1 MIRNCESV
9 LKEFIIA
16 SNSLYFPYRIVF
28 AKELKAVT
36 NNHDKQNI
44 INRAF
49 YSILH
54 QEFWQDRLISVT
66 RFDKSCKQWSSA
78 SSINNTIC
86 ASQIS
91 HKHTLKLIG
100 CCLETLVPILIFRYA
115 EYRTLVDHIQGPPY
129 HQCQFEPLPLM
140 QSLKIAIDVANA
152 LAYLPQANLLKKC
165 QVVKYLIR

>member
-1 MIRNCESV
+1 MSWILRIQAWGGQKNSKFMIRNCESV

-54 QEFWQDRLISVT
+54 
-66 RFDKSCKQWSSA
+66 
-78 SSINNTIC
+78 
-86 ASQIS
+86 
-91 HKHTLKLIG
+91 
-100 CCLETLVPILIFRYA
+100 
-115 EYRTLVDHIQGPPY
+115 
-129 HQCQFEPLPLM
+129 
-140 QSLKIAIDVANA
+140 
-152 LAYLPQANLLKKC
+152 
-165 QVVKYLIR
+165 